1 MKKILTYILIV
12 LIIVAVAIVVLGQSK
27 DKPIVIVK
35 GNLAHKPLPIKLN
48 KTNDTECAMLIKT
61 EENAAE
67 VVAPN
72 GDTWFF
78 DDPGCMVKWLQD
90 KKWKDKATLW
100 VHTID
105 TKRWIKAQNA
115 KFTTT
120 YHSAMHYGFGAK
132 EKGGNNTISFE
143 QMVERMKR
151 GETLANP
158 KYRKKILGEHSE

>member
-1 MKKILTYILIV
+1 MKKIFSYLLVI

-27 DKPIVIVK
+27 DKPIVIEK

-61 EENAAE
+61 EQNAAE
-67 VVAPN
+67 AISPD
-72 GDTWFF
+72 GKTWFF
-78 DDPGCMVKWLQD
+78 DDPGCMVKWLQKRD
-90 KKWKDKATLW
+90 WKDKATLW

-105 TKRWIKAQNA
+105 TNKWIKAQDA
-115 KFTTT
+115 HFSTT

-132 EKGGNNTISFE
+132 ERDGNGTIGFK
-143 QMVERMKR
+143 QMSDRMLR

-158 KYRKKILGEHSE
+158 KYRKKILGE

>member
-27 DKPIVIVK
+27 DKPIVIEK

-72 GDTWFF
+72 GDTWFLMILDVWLSGYKIKSGKIKLLF
-78 DDPGCMVKWLQD
+78 GCIQSIP
-90 KKWKDKATLW
+90 KD
-100 VHTID
+100 
-105 TKRWIKAQNA
+105 
-115 KFTTT
+115 
-120 YHSAMHYGFGAK
+120 G
-132 EKGGNNTISFE
+132 
-143 QMVERMKR
+143 
-151 GETLANP
+151 
-158 KYRKKILGEHSE
+158 